1 MVFDL
6 KAASR
11 LGVSQSRAGK
21 AERPTPGAGCEVLQ
35 SLGGSRQSL
44 NQRER
49 TAESGQLVWVKE
61 KYIFILMLV
70 LLHFASV

>member
-35 SLGGSRQSL
+35 SLGGSRQSH